1 MVTPWFNPAVGTLRY
16 PHRLPSMHH
25 AEALE
30 AVRRAV
36 RGTFVELGA
45 DVGVQMSE
53 HILVR
58 NDAYCGRR
66 FFTDRLQAIWFVEE
80 GQIKIHASDGS
91 VARVMSVEDAVRL
104 AAALD
109 RRAA

>member
-1 MVTPWFNPAVGTLRY
+1 MQ
-16 PHRLPSMHH
+16 H

-30 AVRRAV
+30 AVRHAV
-36 RGTFVELGA
+36 RGVFVELGA
-45 DVGVQMSE
+45 EVGFPMSE

-66 FFTDRLQAIWFVEE
+66 FSADGLQATWFVEE
-80 GQIKIHASDGS
+80 DQIKVHAQDGS
-91 VARVMSVEDAVRL
+91 VARVMSVAEAVRL
-104 AAALD
+104 ASAAG

>member
-1 MVTPWFNPAVGTLRY
+1 MQ
-16 PHRLPSMHH
+16 H

-45 DVGVQMSE
+45 DSGFEMSE

-58 NDAYCGRR
+58 NDSYCGRR
-66 FFTDRLQAIWFVEE
+66 FIAKRLQAIWFVEE
-80 GQIKIHASDGS
+80 DQIKIHAQDGS
-91 VARVMSVEDAVRL
+91 VARVMSVAEAVRL
-104 AAALD
+104 ASVTD
-109 RRAA
+109 KRAA

>member
-1 MVTPWFNPAVGTLRY
+1 MQ
-16 PHRLPSMHH
+16 H

-45 DVGVQMSE
+45 DAGLQMSE

-66 FFTDRLQAIWFVEE
+66 FLADGLQAIWFVEE
-80 GQIKIHASDGS
+80 DQVKIHAQDGR
-91 VARVMSVEDAVRL
+91 VARVMSVEEAVRL
-104 AAALD
+104 AATTD

>member
-1 MVTPWFNPAVGTLRY
+1 
-16 PHRLPSMHH
+16 MHH

-30 AVRRAV
+30 AVRRV
-36 RGTFVELGA
+36 VHGTFVELGA
-45 DVGVQMSE
+45 GADFQMSE

-80 GQIKIHASDGS
+80 GQIKIHAQDGS
-91 VARVMSVEDAVRL
+91 VARVMSVEEAVRL
-104 AAALD
+104 AAAID